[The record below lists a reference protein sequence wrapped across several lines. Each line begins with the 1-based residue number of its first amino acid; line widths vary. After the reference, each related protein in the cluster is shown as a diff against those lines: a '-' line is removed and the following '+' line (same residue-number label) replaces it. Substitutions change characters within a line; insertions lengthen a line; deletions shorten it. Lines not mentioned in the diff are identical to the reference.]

1 MAAVPPPLLIIPE
14 RKPKQGAVRP
24 NSIDRAVLDKV
35 GDAMRSVITGR
46 PLNDVVEQV
55 LTSICE
61 LFQATDLVLEIIAD
75 EVKPALTVATL
86 GYSRQKAEAIA
97 TNIVSEFR
105 PKDLAD
111 LLISDRFRI
120 SRDAYFINAEA
131 WTDMVRNDPSRDHP
145 AYYRHPERTLEARK
159 SPDQFLSAEAYKF
172 AIRDP
177 MGELVGSLDL
187 GYTFDERLLTK
198 EQVDSVVLFMDVM
211 GLAIESERRKMMVR
225 PSTLGAAQKTML
237 LEDVLNIAS
246 SIVSERDLKKLADM
260 ILSSV
265 SSLFGFGRV
274 SLVIYDESEGAFQ
287 WMALLGYG
295 DAVVR
300 DTKDRQIPTSVIL
313 EDLQE
318 KRRIGKS
325 AYFTPSEELTPHQM
339 SHYVQPRLG
348 EPGTPRQANEWKFND
363 CLAFALHDSTGR
375 IVGVIYPSEPRD
387 NKIPGKDTVET
398 IEILISLAE
407 IAIENARLSAE
418 RESALRSISQR
429 TEQLS
434 RILDLAS
441 NIMYV
446 RDLEQMLDD
455 LLKTLA
461 RLMGIKRMVIGIKHE
476 DIGVYKV
483 EAVYGYPP
491 KAVEAIKELHYPASM
506 IDAAYDPE
514 SFVKANT
521 NVKWRRKL
529 GRMTFYVP
537 VEGQRIGPTKEEMA
551 YYPEPEL
558 LHLPRSGKGHW
569 HDLDWMDTF
578 ISDRLGRPMAFLEV
592 LKPRDDRI
600 PDTETVEVIEIFAS
614 LAGIAI
620 ENSRMFQDHID
631 SRRDAELYTDV
642 LSHDIKNFNQAIL
655 GYLDLLRLK
664 TDKPEVLGLIDKISE
679 QVMNTSWLASNVR
692 TMSKVTF
699 GETDLARTD
708 LKAVLLQCEKSL
720 PQYYP
725 NRKITFKNNIDE
737 QVVPAMADDL
747 VWELFTNLLTNAVK
761 YDLHDPLEIEVS
773 IDRAMRENKKFWRV
787 SIGDHGRGIQDEV
800 KAVIFDRFSKAP
812 RRKGEGM
819 GLHIVRAL
827 TRRYGGNVWVEDRV
841 SGDYSKGAVFKID
854 LPMLD

>member
-1 MAAVPPPLLIIPE
+1 MAAVSAPLLIIPE
-14 RKPKQGAVRP
+14 RQPKEGAARP
-24 NSIDRAVLDKV
+24 STLDGKVIERIGDATRAVLA
-35 GDAMRSVITGR
+35 GE
-46 PLNDVVEQV
+46 PLNDVVEQI
-55 LTSICE
+55 LSSTSE
-61 LFQATDLVLEIIAD
+61 LFQATDLVLEVMAD
-75 EVKPALTVATL
+75 EVKPTLTTATL

-97 TNIVSEFR
+97 SYLVSEFR
-105 PKDLAD
+105 PKDLQG
-111 LLISDRFRI
+111 LLMSDRFRV

-131 WTDMVRNDPSRDHP
+131 WMEMVRNDPSRDHP
-145 AYYRHPERTLEARK
+145 AFYRHPERMNEARK
-159 SPDQFLSAEAYKF
+159 SPDHLLAAEYYKF
-172 AIRDP
+172 AVRGAS
-177 MGELVGSLDL
+177 GEIVGSLDL
-187 GYTFDERLLTK
+187 RYTFDEKLLTK
-198 EQVDSVVLFMDVM
+198 DQVEAIALFMDVM
-211 GLAIESERRKMMVR
+211 GLAIESESRKASAR
-225 PSTLGAAQKTML
+225 PAPQGLTQKTML

-265 SSLFGFGRV
+265 SSLFGFNRV
-274 SLVIYDESEGAFQ
+274 SLVIYDEAEGAFE
-287 WMALLGYG
+287 WMALLGYNESV
-295 DAVVR
+295 AQ
-300 DTKDRQIPTSVIL
+300 DTKDRQIPTSVVL

-339 SHYVQPRLG
+339 AHFVMPRIKEQLG
-348 EPGTPRQANEWKFND
+348 PRNAGEWRPDD

-375 IVGVIYPSEPRD
+375 IVGVIYPSEPKNR
-387 NKIPGKDTVET
+387 KIPDKDTIET

-429 TEQLS
+429 SEQLS

-476 DIGVYKV
+476 EQGVYKI
-483 EAVYGYPP
+483 EAVYGYAP
-491 KAVEAIKELHYPASM
+491 KSVEAIKGLHYPASM
-506 IDAAYDPE
+506 IDAAHNPE

-529 GRMTFYVP
+529 GRMTYYVP
-537 VEGQRIGPTKEEMA
+537 VEGQRIGPSKEEMA
-551 YYPEPEL
+551 YYPEAEL

-569 HDLDWMDTF
+569 HELDWMDTF

-592 LKPRDDRI
+592 LKPRDDRV
-600 PDTETVEVIEIFAS
+600 PDSETVEVIEIFAS

-620 ENSRMFQDHID
+620 ENARMLQDHID

-664 TDKPEVLGLIDKISE
+664 IDKPEVLGLIDKISE

-725 NRKITFKNNIDE
+725 NRKITFKNDIDE

-761 YDLHDPLEIEVS
+761 YDLHDPLEIEIS
-773 IDRAMRENKKFWRV
+773 IERAVRENKRVWRV

-854 LPMLD
+854 LPMLE

>member
-1 MAAVPPPLLIIPE
+1 MAAVPPPLLILPE
-14 RKPKQGAVRP
+14 REPKPGATRP
-24 NSIDRAVLDKV
+24 TSVDRVVLERV
-35 GDAMRSVITGR
+35 GAAMRSVLAGEPFAET
-46 PLNDVVEQV
+46 VEQI
-55 LTSICE
+55 LTSVSE
-61 LFQATDLVLEIIAD
+61 LFQATDLVLDVMAE
-75 EVKPALTVATL
+75 EVKPTLRIATL
-86 GYSRQKAEAIA
+86 GYPRQKAEAIA
-97 TNIVSEFR
+97 ANLVSEFY
-105 PKDLAD
+105 PKDLPD
-111 LLISDRFRI
+111 LLMSERFRI
-120 SRDAYFINAEA
+120 SRDAYFINSEA
-131 WTDMVRNDPSRDHP
+131 WTDMVRKDPSRDHP
-145 AYYRHPERTLEARK
+145 AFYRHPERTNEARR
-159 SPDQFLSAEAYKF
+159 SPDQFLSSEGYKF
-172 AIRDP
+172 AIRGP
-177 MGELVGSLDL
+177 AGELIGSLDL
-187 GYTFDERLLTK
+187 GYTFDEKLLTR
-198 EQVDSVVLFMDVM
+198 EQVESVVLFMDVM
-211 GLAIESERRKMMVR
+211 GLAIQSERRKVSSR
-225 PSTLGAAQKTML
+225 TSPKGITQKTML

-246 SIVSERDLKKLADM
+246 SIVSERDLRKLAEM

-287 WMALLGYG
+287 WMALLGYS
-295 DAVVR
+295 DEVTR
-300 DTKDRQIPTSVIL
+300 DTKNRQIPTAVVL

-325 AYFTPSEELTPHQM
+325 AYFTPSEELSPHQLA
-339 SHYVQPRLG
+339 HFVQPRVKA
-348 EPGTPRQANEWKFND
+348 PATPRKVDEWKPDD
-363 CLAFALHDSTGR
+363 CFALALHDSTGR
-375 IVGVIYPSEPRD
+375 IVGVIYPSEPKD
-387 NKIPGKDTVET
+387 SKIPDKDTIET
-398 IEILISLAE
+398 LEILISLAE
-407 IAIENARLSAE
+407 IAIENARLSTE
-418 RESALRSISQR
+418 RETALRSISQR

-446 RDLEQMLDD
+446 RDLDQMLDD

-476 DIGVYKV
+476 ELGIYKV
-483 EAVYGYPP
+483 EAVYGYSA
-491 KAVEAIKELHYPASM
+491 KSVESIKGLHYPSSM
-506 IDAAYDPE
+506 IDAAYDPDAF
-514 SFVKANT
+514 SKANT

-529 GRMTFYVP
+529 GRMTYYVP
-537 VEGQRIGPTKEEMA
+537 VEGQRIGPNKEEMA

-569 HDLDWMDTF
+569 HELDWMDTF

-592 LKPRDDRI
+592 LKPRDDRV

-620 ENSRMFQDHID
+620 ENSRMFQEHID
-631 SRRDAELYTDV
+631 SRRNAELYTDV

-664 TDKPEVLGLIDKISE
+664 TDKPEVLALIDKISE

-725 NRKITFKNNIDE
+725 NRRITFKNEIDE

-747 VWELFTNLLTNAVK
+747 VWELFTNLMTNAVK

-773 IDRAMRENKKFWRV
+773 ITRAVRENRRFWRV
-787 SIGDHGRGIQDEV
+787 SIADHGRGIQDEV

-819 GLHIVRAL
+819 GLHIVKTL
-827 TRRYGGNVWVEDRV
+827 TKRYRGNVWVEDRV

-854 LPMLD
+854 LPMIE